1 MTTTIIAPFHGTHDH
16 GNCLDEALRVAEENC
31 RTQGRRLTAVRRQVL
46 ALVWQSHKPQR
57 AYDVLK
63 GLKAYGH
70 RPAPPTAYRAL
81 EFLEQAGLI
90 HRIESLN
97 AYIGCADP
105 ASSHTSQFFI
115 CDECDAVAEIQD
127 TALTRKLSKDA
138 HELGF
143 TPRNQTIEIRGLCRQ
158 CNEMDNPHGS

>member
-1 MTTTIIAPFHGTHDH
+1 MTKTIIAPFHSTHDH
-16 GNCLDEALRVAEENC
+16 EDCLDEALRLAEESC
-31 RTQGRRLTAVRRQVL
+31 RNQGLRLTEIRKQAL

-57 AYDVLK
+57 AYDILK

-105 ASSHTSQFFI
+105 RRDHTSQFFI
-115 CDECDAVAEIQD
+115 CEECDAVAEIQD
-127 TALTRKLSKDA
+127 TALSRKLSKNA
-138 HELGF
+138 CELGF
-143 TPRNQTIEIRGLCRQ
+143 TARNQIIEIRGLCQ
-158 CNEMDNPHGS
+158 ECSEK